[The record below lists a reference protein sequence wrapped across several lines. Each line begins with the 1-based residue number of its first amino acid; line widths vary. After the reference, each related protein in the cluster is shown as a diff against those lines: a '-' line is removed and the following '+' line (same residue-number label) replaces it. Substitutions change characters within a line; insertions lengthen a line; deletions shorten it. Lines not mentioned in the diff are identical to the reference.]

1 MLVQI
6 IKREDKYIFK
16 NDDEFFLKT
25 PNGCLLEV
33 KKKKHA
39 SGVQEDEP
47 HRNATTDCPK
57 RSERATART
66 HNLAAQWSSV

>member
-39 SGVQEDEP
+39 SLIVKEMKNNNYLKDP
-47 HRNATTDCPK
+47 
-57 RSERATART
+57 S
-66 HNLAAQWSSV
+66 